1 MNFRIESSAAM
12 SAILA
17 QYLKWFRLHVFDRFL
32 GWGPW
37 WNKIFKNEFSYVV
50 VCGTSAISGQ
60 YPKMFASSRFRSF
73 AGLEAV
79 MDQQYLKMNSRIEL
93 LPWAGATM
101 GQN

>member
-1 MNFRIESSAAM
+1 MNFHIESSAAT

-32 GWGPW
+32 GWGSW
-37 WNKIFKNEFSYVV
+37 RDKIFKNEFSYVV

-79 MDQQYLKMNSRIEL
+79 IESKI
-93 LPWAGATM
+93 
-101 GQN
+101 